1 MFACGIRLGMKCELE
16 EPQDLGSIKKGKL
29 IAGDRSGWC
38 PVAGLAA
45 CLRGVQQLCWL
56 QGRAK
61 TENVR

>member
-1 MFACGIRLGMKCELE
+1 MKCELE

-38 PVAGLAA
+38 PVAGLVA
-45 CLRGVQQLCWL
+45 CLRGGQQLCWL